1 MAQYKVF
8 YKGYYIVE
16 ADDVDD
22 AMNTD
27 RDDCGLDFEE
37 RENLYAEEV
46 E

>member
-22 AMNTD
+22 VMNTD
-27 RDDCGLDFEE
+27 RDDYGVDFGEW
-37 RENLYAEEV
+37 ENLFAEEV

>member
-27 RDDCGLDFEE
+27 RDDYGVDFEE
-37 RENLYAEEV
+37 WENIYAEEV